1 LLRSVDR
8 FRDADL
14 NPLGGDIREE
24 LLDRLGLFGIR
35 LCVGLLAG
43 STVRTATELSQ
54 RLLAESGIGR
64 LQAMLDDQFAARSDA
79 LRARSALTALR
90 AIAEELR
97 RRGTDGA
104 AELASDIERV
114 EAGSE
119 QLALLRLLHL
129 VLAGLVEVDPA
140 ERAEI
145 DRLVGAA
152 SPGER
157 VGLAADASDDAVR
170 AASLAGIERWRLR
183 AANPLSDRQAIEAAD
198 IVIRAYEQLHASAA

>member
-1 LLRSVDR
+1 MI
-8 FRDADL
+8 AD
-14 NPLGGDIREE
+14 
-24 LLDRLGLFGIR
+24 
-35 LCVGLLAG
+35 
-43 STVRTATELSQ
+43 
-54 RLLAESGIGR
+54 
-64 LQAMLDDQFAARSDA
+64 
-79 LRARSALTALR
+79 
-90 AIAEELR
+90 ELR
-97 RRGTDGA
+97 RRGAGGA

-129 VLAGLVEVDPA
+129 VLAGLVEVDPD

-157 VGLAADASDDAVR
+157 VGLAADARSDAVR

-183 AANPLSDRQAIEAAD
+183 AASPLGDRQAVEAAD
-198 IVIRAYEQLHASAA
+198 IVIRAYEQLHAGAA